1 MSTALLGF
9 IFGTFFGGLA
19 MMVCITALIV
29 AREADE
35 REERYWKQY
44 DKDSNRTSTCPDD
57 DIRSTLAD
65 SGLGRDRDD
74 DIRTLEG

>member
-1 MSTALLGF
+1 MSAALLGF

-35 REERYWKQY
+35 REERYWKRH
-44 DKDSNRTSTCPDD
+44 DKDSNRASTCLDD

-65 SGLGRDRDD
+65 SRIGRDRDD

>member
-1 MSTALLGF
+1 MSAALLGF

-35 REERYWKQY
+35 REERYWKRH
-44 DKDSNRTSTCPDD
+44 DKDIDRNSTGSDD
-57 DIRSTLAD
+57 DTRNNMADTVCGGNRCDD
-65 SGLGRDRDD
+65 SG
-74 DIRTLEG
+74 TLEG

>member
-1 MSTALLGF
+1 MSAALLGF

-19 MMVCITALIV
+19 MMVCITALVV

-35 REERYWKQY
+35 REERIRKH
-44 DKDSNRTSTCPDD
+44 DKDSNRTSSCPDD

-65 SGLGRDRDD
+65 SGIGRDRDD

>member
-1 MSTALLGF
+1 MSSALLGF

-35 REERYWKQY
+35 REERIRKH

-65 SGLGRDRDD
+65 SGIGRDRDD
-74 DIRTLEG
+74 NI

>member
-1 MSTALLGF
+1 MSSAMLGF

-35 REERYWKQY
+35 REERIRKH

-65 SGLGRDRDD
+65 SGIDRDRDD

>member
-1 MSTALLGF
+1 MSAALLGF

-35 REERYWKQY
+35 REERIRKH
-44 DKDSNRTSTCPDD
+44 DKDFNRTSSCPDD
-57 DIRSTLAD
+57 DIRGDMAD
-65 SGLGRDRDD
+65 GDSGRDRDD
-74 DIRTLEG
+74 DI

>member
-1 MSTALLGF
+1 MSAALLGF

-19 MMVCITALIV
+19 MMVCITALVV

-35 REERYWKQY
+35 REERYWKRH
-44 DKDSNRTSTCPDD
+44 DKDSNRASTCHDD
-57 DIRSTLAD
+57 DIRSDMAD
-65 SGLGRDRDD
+65 SSICRDRDN

>member
-1 MSTALLGF
+1 MSAALLGF

-35 REERYWKQY
+35 REERIRKH

-65 SGLGRDRDD
+65 SGIGRDRDN
-74 DIRTLEG
+74 DI

>member
-19 MMVCITALIV
+19 MMVCITALVV

-35 REERYWKQY
+35 REERYWKRH
-44 DKDSNRTSTCPDD
+44 DKDIDRTSSGPDD

-65 SGLGRDRDD
+65 SGIGRDRDD
-74 DIRTLEG
+74 DI

>member
-1 MSTALLGF
+1 MSSALLGF

-35 REERYWKQY
+35 REERIRKH
-44 DKDSNRTSTCPDD
+44 DKDSNRTSTCSDD
-57 DIRSTLAD
+57 DSRSTLAD
-65 SGLGRDRDD
+65 SGIGRDRDD
-74 DIRTLEG
+74 DI

>member
-19 MMVCITALIV
+19 MMVCITALVV

-35 REERYWKQY
+35 REERIRKH
-44 DKDSNRTSTCPDD
+44 DKDSNRTSTCLDD

-65 SGLGRDRDD
+65 GRIGRDRDD
-74 DIRTLEG
+74 DI

>member
-1 MSTALLGF
+1 MSAALLGF

-19 MMVCITALIV
+19 MMVCITALVV

-35 REERYWKQY
+35 REERIRKH
-44 DKDSNRTSTCPDD
+44 DKDSNRASSCPDD
-57 DIRSTLAD
+57 DIRGDMAD
-65 SGLGRDRDD
+65 SSICRDRDN

>member
-1 MSTALLGF
+1 MSAALLGF
-9 IFGTFFGGLA
+9 IFGTFFGGLV

-35 REERYWKQY
+35 REERIRKH

-65 SGLGRDRDD
+65 SGIGRDRDD
-74 DIRTLEG
+74 DI

>member
-1 MSTALLGF
+1 MSSALLGF

-35 REERYWKQY
+35 REERIRKH
-44 DKDSNRTSTCPDD
+44 DKDIDRTSTCPDD
-57 DIRSTLAD
+57 DSRSTLAD
-65 SGLGRDRDD
+65 SRIGRDRDD
-74 DIRTLEG
+74 DI

>member
-1 MSTALLGF
+1 MSAALLGF

-35 REERYWKQY
+35 REERIRKH

-57 DIRSTLAD
+57 DIRGTLAD
-65 SGLGRDRDD
+65 SDIGRDRDD
-74 DIRTLEG
+74 DI

>member
-19 MMVCITALIV
+19 MMVCITALVV

-35 REERYWKQY
+35 REERYWKRH
-44 DKDSNRTSTCPDD
+44 DKDIGRTSSGPDD

-65 SGLGRDRDD
+65 SGIGRDRDD
-74 DIRTLEG
+74 DI

>member
-1 MSTALLGF
+1 MSSALLGF

-35 REERYWKQY
+35 REERYWKRH
-44 DKDSNRTSTCPDD
+44 DKDIDRASSCPDD
-57 DIRSTLAD
+57 DSRSTLAD
-65 SGLGRDRDD
+65 GRIGRDRDD
-74 DIRTLEG
+74 DI